1 MKSEMAK
8 KLKELLDNMSQEDF
22 DQKWAA
28 VEALQLAGPSAD
40 EVLEYFSINYSTTV
54 QYSFDLVENSSTE
67 LVGEPN
73 YALAA

>member
-28 VEALQLAGPSAD
+28 VEALELKGPSAD
-40 EVLEYFSINYSTTV
+40 EVFEYYSINYNTTV
-54 QYSFDLVENSSTE
+54 QYSIEQVENSSTG